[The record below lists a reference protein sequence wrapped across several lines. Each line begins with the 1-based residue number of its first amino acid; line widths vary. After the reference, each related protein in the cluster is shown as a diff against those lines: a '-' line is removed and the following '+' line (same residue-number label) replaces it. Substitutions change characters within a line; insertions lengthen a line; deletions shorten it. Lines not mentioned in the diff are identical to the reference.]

1 MASDLDQPNVNVILG
16 RPEAVLGK
24 IGGQRRRFLHFVSH
38 VHAEILRKRSVPIP
52 HNEDYAPCEPLR

>member
-1 MASDLDQPNVNVILG
+1 MASNQDQPNVNVTLG
-16 RPEAVLGK
+16 CPEAVLGR
-24 IGGQRRRFLHFVSH
+24 IGGRTRRFLHFVSH